1 MFIPRVKHYHQ
12 WLRTAIPLKT
22 KLGQI
27 SSDNIRIQGPSKRPS
42 LSRLHP
48 VSAVKERYR
57 KGGKC
62 KISGVLPSPVSS
74 TQASPKV
81 EASDRPKQAQHF
93 STCRKVQDGNSRVHQ
108 NLPDSRGMGCVD
120 RSIGR
125 LPSHPHPSS
134 LKEIPKILPQV
145 SGVPVHLPTFRTGH
159 SPPGLYHDR
168 KGGEAHGPLQRSQ
181 TPPIPGRLAG
191 QVSVAGG
198 SPREHS
204 GSGRSNPI
212 LGMDHQPGEIRT
224 ESHSGVFVRGLR
236 VPPGF
241 SPCKTH
247 SREMAQT
254 SGFYPTTQ
262 VKTCFDCKMFDVFNW
277 IASLNRENG
286 PRGTTSHEALSVSS
300 QGALEVSSTTGQPPS
315 LDRSHLCTPRLVAE
329 PCKHD
334 ERLRPSSQRPQYPTL
349 YRRLKRRLGRSLR
362 TKFYTRSV
370 VSPGKRASH
379 KRPRIKSC
387 LSGPET
393 LQRPMS
399 GPNSA
404 SCDGQLNCG
413 GLHKQTRGNT
423 LSRDVS
429 TPGENHDLVPSFS
442 HHIES
447 QAHSRVSEC
456 DGRPTFQVESG
467 RVDRMVTT
475 STGVQTDLPKVVH
488 SPRGPIRHLSEPQ
501 ASTVRVSCPRP
512 EGPGHRCSK
521 HKLDGSHCLCL
532 PSNGSP
538 SQGDPKNQAMQ
549 LSDHTNSPRLARD
562 ALVLGPSAA
571 LNRDPTAAPGVDN
584 TPQAVPQL
592 RVPQQPAA
600 PQPPRLVSRSGQ
612 LQEQGF
618 SVEVAERIA
627 APQRSSTRAIYKSK
641 WAPI

>member
-1 MFIPRVKHYHQ
+1 
-12 WLRTAIPLKT
+12 
-22 KLGQI
+22 
-27 SSDNIRIQGPSKRPS
+27 
-42 LSRLHP
+42 
-48 VSAVKERYR
+48 
-57 KGGKC
+57 
-62 KISGVLPSPVSS
+62 
-74 TQASPKV
+74 
-81 EASDRPKQAQHF
+81 
-93 STCRKVQDGNSRVHQ
+93 
-108 NLPDSRGMGCVD
+108 MGCVD

-125 LPSHPHPSS
+125 LPSHPPPSS

-191 QVSVAGG
+191 QVSVMGG

-204 GSGRSNPI
+204 GSGRSNPV
-212 LGMDHQPGEIRT
+212 LGMDHQSELK
-224 ESHSGVFVRGLR
+224 SHSGVFVRGLQ

-254 SGFYPTTQ
+254 SGFDPTTQ
-262 VKTCFDCKMFDVFNW
+262 VKTCFDCKMFDVSSW
-277 IASLNRENG
+277 VASLNGENG
-286 PRGTTSHEALSVSS
+286 PRGTTSHETLSVSP
-300 QGALEVSSTTGQPPS
+300 QGALEISSTTGQPPS
-315 LDRSHLCTPRLVAE
+315 LDRSHLCTPRLVAG
-329 PCKHD
+329 PCKRD
-334 ERLRPSSQRPQYPTL
+334 ERLRPSPQRPQYPTL
-349 YRRLKRRLGRSLR
+349 YRRLKQSLGRSLR
-362 TKFYTRSV
+362 TKCYTRSV
-370 VSPGKRASH
+370 VSPGKRTSH
-379 KRPRIKSC
+379 KRLRIKSC

-393 LQRPMS
+393 LQRPVS
-399 GPNSA
+399 GPNRA

-423 LSRDVS
+423 LSGDVC
-429 TPGENHDLVPSFS
+429 TPVENHDLVPSFS

-467 RVDRMVTT
+467 TVDRMVTT
-475 STGVQTDLPKVVH
+475 STGVETDLPKVVH

-501 ASTVRVSCPRP
+501 ASTVRVSYPRP
-512 EGPGHRCSK
+512 EGLGHRCSK

-562 ALVLGPSAA
+562 ALVLGPGAA

-592 RVPQQPAA
+592 CVPQQPAA

-627 APQRSSTRAIYKSK
+627 VPQRSSTRTIYKSK
-641 WAPI
+641 WALFEKWCRENSVDFSTPSVKQISDFFMYLYQDLNRRPSTIDGYRTAIVDTLGPSGQHIAHNEDLQVALQFPQGSPQKLQKSPQVEPFVLNELTKAPFEPMKDTDLKHLTLKTASC